1 MNNPPPGAWLSQI
14 EGARTI
20 AELVRMLRD
29 YLGSMSAEDRAHL
42 PERCVPENISTG
54 ADIQE
59 WAVALAH
66 ADLRATGGA
75 DTAQALHQAALVF
88 AAAGTR
94 LPRVAEQVR

>member
-14 EGARTI
+14 EGARTV

-29 YLGSMSAEDRAHL
+29 YLSAMSAEDRAQL
-42 PERCVPENISTG
+42 PERCAPENISSV

-66 ADLRATGGA
+66 ADLRATGSSGSA
-75 DTAQALHQAALVF
+75 HALHQAALVF

-94 LPRVAEQVR
+94 LPRVVE